1 MEIPLSAER
10 SSRKNKVFYGKIY
23 LVSYTNDSLF
33 LDNPTAPILYA
44 EVTEERQKLPLK
56 DNIWKTESGDYYFS
70 CKQLAIVVHGQWDGV
85 NTTMPLKRIHVDP
98 SVNVKG
104 EKLAEFE
111 NFDEFIEILKEL
123 GKGLP
128 RPRPE

>member
-1 MEIPLSAER
+1 MAELAAR
-10 SSRKNKVFYGKIY
+10 Y
-23 LVSYTNDSLF
+23 LMGN
-33 LDNPTAPILYA
+33 
-44 EVTEERQKLPLK
+44 
-56 DNIWKTESGDYYFS
+56 
-70 CKQLAIVVHGQWDGV
+70 GV
-85 NTTMPLKRIHVDP
+85 NSLIVTNRSFDKAIQVADLFNGKAIFFEEIESYILEVDIIITSTASMDFVVTHDLVKNSLRKRRNRPLFFIDIAVPRDVDP